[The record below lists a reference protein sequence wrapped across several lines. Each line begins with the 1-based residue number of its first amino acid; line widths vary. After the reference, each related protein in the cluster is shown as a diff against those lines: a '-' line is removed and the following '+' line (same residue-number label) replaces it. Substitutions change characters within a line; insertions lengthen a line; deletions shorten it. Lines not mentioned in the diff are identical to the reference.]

1 VLSIVA
7 HSSTDVF
14 VAGQFDEEREIPG
27 WYTALKE
34 QVRRST

>member
-1 VLSIVA
+1 VA

-14 VAGQFDEEREIPG
+14 VATQFDEEREIPC

-34 QVRRST
+34 RAGRST